1 MSDIKSL
8 QLKMLTTYTGD
19 EINRLIDSITTY
31 NAKESK
37 ELQQQ
42 YQNLEHESSLSE
54 DDKWS
59 IQEGLIDQNTELKE
73 VEELAYELAI
83 IALYK
88 KIEITTKRAIKIIYP
103 DIDQKKLFYFKELKK
118 KLKNKHIEIEA
129 FTNYQAMNELR
140 CLNNSIKHSHTVD
153 DELANYAGW
162 EKNKQLSG
170 LKTAFIRLN
179 PLCEQY
185 LDEILNNFHKKYQ
198 ELSNNASD

>member
-42 YQNLEHESSLSE
+42 YQSLEHESSLSE

-103 DIDQKKLFYFKELKK
+103 DIDQKKLFKFKELKK
-118 KLKNKHIEIEA
+118 N
-129 FTNYQAMNELR
+129 
-140 CLNNSIKHSHTVD
+140 
-153 DELANYAGW
+153 
-162 EKNKQLSG
+162 
-170 LKTAFIRLN
+170 
-179 PLCEQY
+179 
-185 LDEILNNFHKKYQ
+185 
-198 ELSNNASD
+198 